1 MAKIAMRS
9 LFHLFLFLFRA
20 IQDRPHQQTFCQKM
34 ATKKREREKKN
45 KTGEPRKQR
54 IETKEERSWR
64 ATAGTRP

>member
-45 KTGEPRKQR
+45 KTEETESKRRRK
-54 IETKEERSWR
+54 E
-64 ATAGTRP
+64 AGGPQLVRDHKN